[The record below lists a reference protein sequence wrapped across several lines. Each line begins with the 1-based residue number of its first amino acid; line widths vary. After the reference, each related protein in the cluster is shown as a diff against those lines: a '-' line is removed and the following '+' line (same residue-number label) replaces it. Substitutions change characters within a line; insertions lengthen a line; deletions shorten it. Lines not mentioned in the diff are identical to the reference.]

1 MYVPLAAKGIL
12 FLTFAVIANSEDLV
26 LDDENFVDMMEEQ
39 NIANKIDGLDFFN
52 EMVLGSK
59 RFHIIFFYT
68 SYTMFKWEYF
78 EPPQAFF
85 SPTQNWFKTGS
96 KMSCEASTY

>member
-12 FLTFAVIANSEDLV
+12 FLTFAVIANSDDLV

-52 EMVLGSK
+52 EMVLGNN
-59 RFHIIFFYT
+59 
-68 SYTMFKWEYF
+68 
-78 EPPQAFF
+78 Q
-85 SPTQNWFKTGS
+85 
-96 KMSCEASTY
+96 

>member
-12 FLTFAVIANSEDLV
+12 FLTFAVVANSDDLV

-68 SYTMFKWEYF
+68 SYRE
-78 EPPQAFF
+78 
-85 SPTQNWFKTGS
+85 
-96 KMSCEASTY
+96 